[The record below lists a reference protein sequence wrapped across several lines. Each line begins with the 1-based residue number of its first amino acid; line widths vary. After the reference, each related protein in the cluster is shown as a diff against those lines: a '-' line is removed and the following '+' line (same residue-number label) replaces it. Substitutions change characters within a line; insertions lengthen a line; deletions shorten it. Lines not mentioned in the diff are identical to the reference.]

1 MLIEQYIAKDFGT
14 FEVNTLAEEALAI
27 VESFDFTHIFVEK
40 DGFFQGAIHKHYLE
54 ENLDKNLGNLLAYAK
69 RFSILEENFLLDG
82 IKLFHTFDTN
92 IIPVIDK
99 NEIYQGYIAWDS
111 IVCEFSKYP
120 FFSEIGA
127 LLTVEIPRKNYSMT
141 EIAQIVESNN
151 SKFYGAFISEMND
164 AFVRITMR
172 ISQENTSSID
182 ETFER
187 YGYIVVQKSH
197 TDEKEELL
205 KNRYHFMQKYLE
217 FQ

>member
-1 MLIEQYIAKDFGT
+1 MLIEQYIAKDFWT
-14 FEVNTLAEEALAI
+14 FDANTLAKEALKI
-27 VESFDFTHIFVEK
+27 VKSFDFTHIFIER
-40 DGFFQGAIHKHYLE
+40 DGFFQGAINKHFLE
-54 ENLDKNLGNLLAYAK
+54 ENPNNFLGDLSEYAD
-69 RFSILEENFLLDG
+69 RFSILENSSLLDG

-99 NEIYQGYIAWDS
+99 NEIYQGYIACDS
-111 IVCEFSKYP
+111 IVCELSKYP
-120 FFSEIGA
+120 FFSESGA
-127 LLTVEIPRKNYSMT
+127 LLTVEISRKNYSMG

-164 AFVRITMR
+164 NFVRITMR
-172 ISQENTSSID
+172 ISNENTSSID

-217 FQ
+217 F